1 MLQSY
6 PLERIKSPHPARVDT
21 PRGQKMGNT
30 MFGLQ
35 FVQYGTRIL
44 HSKDL
49 DDMQA
54 AILDE
59 EGIEG
64 GAGGSQP
71 MKMVKLTAC
80 YAGHPNTDA
89 PQRRLSAK

>member
-1 MLQSY
+1 
-6 PLERIKSPHPARVDT
+6 
-21 PRGQKMGNT
+21 MGNT

-35 FVQYGTRIL
+35 FVQNGTRIL

-54 AILDE
+54 AILGD

-64 GAGGSQP
+64 GAGGSHP
-71 MKMVKLTAC
+71 NKKVKLTAC
-80 YAGHPNTDA
+80 YSGHPKKHA
-89 PQRRLSAK
+89 PQLRLSSK

>member
-1 MLQSY
+1 
-6 PLERIKSPHPARVDT
+6 
-21 PRGQKMGNT
+21 

-49 DDMQA
+49 DDMQS

-59 EGIEG
+59 ESFEG
-64 GAGGSQP
+64 GTGGSQP
-71 MKMVKLTAC
+71 QNMVKLTAC
-80 YAGHPNTDA
+80 YSGHPSKHA
-89 PQRRLSAK
+89 PQRHFSSK

>member
-1 MLQSY
+1 
-6 PLERIKSPHPARVDT
+6 
-21 PRGQKMGNT
+21 MGYT

-49 DDMQA
+49 DDMQT

-59 EGIEG
+59 EGFKG
-64 GAGGSQP
+64 GAGGSQLR
-71 MKMVKLTAC
+71 KMVKLTAC
-80 YAGHPNTDA
+80 FSGHPNAQA
-89 PQRRLSAK
+89 PQLHVCAK